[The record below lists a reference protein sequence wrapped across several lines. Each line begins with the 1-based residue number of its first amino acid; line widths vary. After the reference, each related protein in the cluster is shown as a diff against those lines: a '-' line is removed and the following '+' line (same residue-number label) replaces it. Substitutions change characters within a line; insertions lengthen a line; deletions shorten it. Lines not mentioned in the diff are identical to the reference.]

1 MLPEP
6 LHPAVV
12 HFPIVLAVL
21 LPIFAAGALWA
32 IHRGARARRAWA
44 LPLAL
49 AAALSL
55 SALVALRTGQGQ
67 EERVES
73 VVPERALHVHEEAG
87 ERFLVLSA
95 ILLVVMA
102 GGLLAGTPGTAAR
115 LVGTLGAVALIVA
128 AVQVGDAG
136 GQLVY
141 RHGAAAAYVPGA
153 QGATGG
159 NSAGELEAQGSA
171 GYRSERA
178 GSRDRDG
185 DDD

>member
-12 HFPIVLAVL
+12 HFPIVLSVL

-32 IHRGARARRAWA
+32 IHRGANARKAWA

-55 SALVALRTGQGQ
+55 SALVALRTGEGQ
-67 EERVES
+67 EDGVEA
-73 VVPERALHVHEEAG
+73 VVPEGALHAHEEAG
-87 ERFLVLSA
+87 ERFLVLSS

-102 GGLLAGTPGTAAR
+102 GGLVVGTAGHAAR
-115 LVGTLGAVALIVA
+115 LVGALGAAGLIVA

-141 RHGAAAAYVPGA
+141 RHGAASAYVTAGA
-153 QGATGG
+153 GRSGAVDSSSSYRGD
-159 NSAGELEAQGSA
+159 
-171 GYRSERA
+171 RSEAR
-178 GSRDRDG
+178 G
-185 DDD
+185 DDHEDDD

>member
-32 IHRGARARRAWA
+32 IHRGMDARKAWA

-49 AAALSL
+49 AAGLSL
-55 SALVALRTGQGQ
+55 SAFVALRTGQSQ

-73 VVPERALHVHEEAG
+73 VVSEAALHTHEEAG
-87 ERFLVLSA
+87 EQFLVLSA

-102 GGLLAGTPGTAAR
+102 GGLLAGTAGNAAR
-115 LVGTLGAVALIVA
+115 LVGTLGAAGLIVA
-128 AVQVGDAG
+128 AIQVGDAG

-141 RHGAAAAYVPGA
+141 RHGAASAYVTTGSG
-153 QGATGG
+153 QGTGTLDTG
-159 NSAGELEAQGSA
+159 SHSRRSQAGGRGDQ
-171 GYRSERA
+171 
-178 GSRDRDG
+178 DG